1 MKYWYFFFLISD
13 NALHSE
19 IKWNSS
25 CSYLRLL
32 RYLTYTGQFLLAVS
46 IWRMKFMNYELLF
59 KCLIRRKQIEQQEMV
74 PKTDSL
80 GIETNILFQ
89 RINVDTFLLRKS
101 VNLQKISTE
110 HIPII

>member
-1 MKYWYFFFLISD
+1 MQLFASIAIFDLYW
-13 NALHSE
+13 
-19 IKWNSS
+19 
-25 CSYLRLL
+25 
-32 RYLTYTGQFLLAVS
+32 AVS
-46 IWRMKFMNYELLF
+46 LGSFDMTDEIYELWIVF

-80 GIETNILFQ
+80 GIVTNILFQ

-110 HIPII
+110 HTPII

>member
-1 MKYWYFFFLISD
+1 
-13 NALHSE
+13 
-19 IKWNSS
+19 
-25 CSYLRLL
+25 
-32 RYLTYTGQFLLAVS
+32 
-46 IWRMKFMNYELLF
+46 
-59 KCLIRRKQIEQQEMV
+59 MV

-110 HIPII
+110 HTPII

>member
-1 MKYWYFFFLISD
+1 
-13 NALHSE
+13 
-19 IKWNSS
+19 
-25 CSYLRLL
+25 
-32 RYLTYTGQFLLAVS
+32 
-46 IWRMKFMNYELLF
+46 MKFMNYELLF

-110 HIPII
+110 HTSII